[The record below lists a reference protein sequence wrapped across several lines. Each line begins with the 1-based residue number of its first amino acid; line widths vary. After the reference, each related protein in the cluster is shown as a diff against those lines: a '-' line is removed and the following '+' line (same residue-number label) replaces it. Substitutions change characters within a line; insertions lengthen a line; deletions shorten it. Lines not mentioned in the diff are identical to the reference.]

1 TVQQG
6 QAAGKGMPA
15 DMLRDFGEEG
25 EEMLPA
31 SKICEV
37 SLPEAG
43 QPDKGLTLEDIS
55 IAHGRNNTK
64 EPCMNEIKNPLQQ
77 VVDGGELVKQNA
89 ANRGKKEPPLSDAV
103 LGTKEGT
110 KEVLRRHSADWFD
123 VKQFASLTGIS
134 ERSAREA
141 VIRALAGKPW
151 RKKQYDANWNG
162 LLQDRTVP
170 GTGGR
175 GGIRYE
181 VYAPSLPAEL
191 SDKWYSQFA
200 GEVSDVPVQMGINF
214 DV

>member
-1 TVQQG
+1 MMIAVQHE

-15 DMLRDFGEEG
+15 DLLRDFGEEG
-25 EEMLPA
+25 VPPA
-31 SKICEV
+31 SK

-55 IAHGRNNTK
+55 IARDGNNAK
-64 EPCMNEIKNPLQQ
+64 EPCMNEIKNPLRL
-77 VVDGGELVKQNA
+77 VADGDELVERSA
-89 ANRGKKEPPLSDAV
+89 AVQDKKGLPLSEAV
-103 LGTKEGT
+103 FETKATT
-110 KEVLRRHSADWFD
+110 KATLRQATADWID
-123 VKQFASLTGIS
+123 SKQFASLAGIP
-134 ERSAREA
+134 ERTARHTLKNSLA
-141 VIRALAGKPW
+141 KKLWRAG
-151 RKKQYDANWNG
+151 QYDANWNG
-162 LLQDRTVP
+162 LLQVRTVQ